1 MATIDY
7 SNYDFLAGAVENQE
21 YERSTWR
28 TDQRHF
34 ARSERRVITVYKR
47 DMDDSHDVTLFA
59 LENVIAI
66 IVSRE
71 HSFRFGV
78 YKQWEADF
86 LRHLLG
92 HTTFEE
98 EHSYNEVCNRNISL
112 CSDHSSIEC
121 RIGKKL
127 TALLRHG
134 SPLKKHMYSNGA
146 VELRHVLECCNPD
159 VNPYDKFNVGR
170 LFAAFIQGNNK
181 QRYFIEVALNDDWF
195 LGSSKLPWKIFIGC
209 NQGHTTGFVRAVE
222 NSHQLTM
229 IELSC
234 LGWVFHVTDQKFV
247 SSIFQHGLKRFGR
260 DTLHFMY
267 DNDNGTGYIRK
278 GPGTKP
284 PRHYETSRY
293 CILKTTMLLGDGYD
307 LFLTSNGVVLCYDD
321 IPCNYFEIVKEFPYL
336 GYHFANRTTGHG
348 LPPEIKIGTWRHN
361 MTVREKYEEYL
372 PSGEISQYLE
382 NDQIV
387 EWRVP
392 HSPFPKRRTTAWEFM
407 GQEVPERYLKLLNNF
422 PNDRRNPEACDD
434 MPYGLPSSLTSE
446 VGNTPVDIYIA
457 TEEATGSASAEV
469 VGSGSTGSASAEVV
483 EELSTRSKLELQAV
497 QIIAENPWHLF
508 QSGIMTLRNNK
519 GERIT
524 NVFGEAVLTVREYHL
539 LSTSQQ
545 EDLRSQGITRHIWE
559 RYPLSGHAILFCTR
573 AWEIGRMTGYVKKYH
588 STAEAEAYQQK
599 LQYNEFVGWRRDVPE
614 PFAARPEDRNPASL
628 ARERTEEEEY
638 NKDGYEVRMFDLFAE
653 AVEDLY
659 TNIIDAYVRKTP
671 ALWEEFVMK
680 KEDGNWYLV
689 DPIPSVGEPTE
700 ATAENLCLD
709 IHNNL
714 KFSPQLCLWAIER
727 KLKETDEKPPPGSF
741 AEFVLNQLRKY
752 IEGRSAI
759 DDDYYKH
766 LVINTQSR
774 TFEDANY
781 VNSIGSKV
789 VIRPLSETLEFSAK
803 KDLQLQRT
811 VMWKDLPS
819 PSQDAMDTG
828 DLPSGEIPESTEE
841 AEAVDLPSGEMAVEA
856 TADVPEDLPTGKRPR
871 TEAKEEEDVEME
883 EVKEEEPPQ
892 VDPDASLAPEEE
904 APDFEG
910 DVEIDDD
917 VSETSSQKQQRANR
931 LLNSGILDRYAHS
944 SDDEDEDAPRLGPR
958 PRMAPTA
965 MANFI
970 ASMLPEDREFIDDLL
985 TAEEEKRQRRHE
997 EGVRFTELEPKEE
1010 VRYGEELEERKQQDI
1025 FSHTST
1031 REFMEALRP
1040 EMDENLSSAQ
1050 SSLERILFQEPAR
1063 QTYQRLHSNKMSL
1076 LEPLEPEERVKIE
1089 VPKPQRTE
1097 DPMAEEEPYDCALDK
1112 LGQLDK
1118 YNKNKNFGFYGKY
1131 FRETHA
1137 RSLNFYKY
1145 RTTNPAGHPHCLFE
1159 FDEEKFMDTY
1169 VQLFFLTPTIEDYF
1183 QGKTIVYGCED
1194 HRLRVAN
1201 TEPQEQRSRIARQ
1214 LFEER
1219 QLKLR
1224 DMVAGA
1230 AKNEF
1235 SYDDII
1241 SDITELFLSG
1251 EKIERNPE
1259 SLGSSSKSL
1268 TTLMWNLGNWR
1279 RGMNW
1284 RLPSVV
1290 DEDKIYYKEHRKE
1303 KFPDHVEENNNLFL
1317 QMLKNLRAHI
1327 MLVCEAGTL
1336 EPHQKYLQDHGWS
1349 LCFNDAKDLCVLAR
1363 LGKDGSI
1370 VQIGGPKDE
1379 NVWSGPNRKIS
1390 FGIFE
1395 ICWGLAIDRETYSS
1409 SSTGYFDRN
1418 TVQDFVDMERAKMKV
1433 TRVCVYHVDHDS
1445 AGKSHGVTG
1454 EVFAHMLY
1462 ECICHQVTIVG
1473 GDANRLC
1480 YYKSGK
1486 QLNSSYSMS
1495 TCQFWTE
1502 RMEQTMD
1509 KYFKD
1514 VLQNNKDFN
1523 VRQFHSMSYLDL
1535 KYLQDTI
1542 GGRQDLLRE
1551 VRQETDKIGDCCLLT
1566 FFEYGLSTPDE
1577 VFHDGNNSDLL
1588 EYKYSVN
1595 ELLFYL
1601 TNDVLLLRE
1610 KDKDAH
1616 CPLLVTIEPSDMT
1629 NKEKRTFNTVEQKK
1643 QRAANRK
1650 EIQKQNKAKGKARA
1664 ST

>member
-1 MATIDY
+1 
-7 SNYDFLAGAVENQE
+7 
-21 YERSTWR
+21 
-28 TDQRHF
+28 
-34 ARSERRVITVYKR
+34 
-47 DMDDSHDVTLFA
+47 MDDSHDVTLFA
-59 LENVIAI
+59 LGNVIAM

-71 HSFRFGV
+71 HYFRFGE

-98 EHSYNEVCNRNISL
+98 EHEYNESCNRNIRL
-112 CSDHSSIEC
+112 CDDHSSIEC

-127 TALLRHG
+127 TALLRHN

-181 QRYFIEVALNDDWF
+181 QRYFIEVSLNDDWF

-209 NQGHTTGFVRAVE
+209 NQGHTTGIVRAVE
-222 NSHQLTM
+222 SSQLTM
-229 IELSC
+229 IELCC
-234 LGWVFHVTDQKFV
+234 LGWVFHVTDKKFV
-247 SSIFQHGLKRFGR
+247 SSIFQHGLKRFNR

-267 DNDNGTGYIRK
+267 DNDNGAGYIRK
-278 GPGTKP
+278 GPGTKA

-293 CILKTTMLLGDGYD
+293 CILKTTMLLRDGYD

-321 IPCNYFEIVKEFPYL
+321 IPCRYFEIVDEFPYL

-348 LPPEIKIGTWRHN
+348 LPPQIRIGSWRPN

-392 HSPFPKRRTTAWEFM
+392 HSPFARRRTTAWEFM

-446 VGNTPVDIYIA
+446 VGNTPVDIHIA
-457 TEEATGSASAEV
+457 TEEATGSASAEG

-497 QIIAENPWHLF
+497 QIITENPWHLF

-524 NVFGEAVLTVREYHL
+524 NVFGEAVLIVREYHL

-599 LQYNEFVGWRRDVPE
+599 LQYNEFVGRRRDVPE
-614 PFAARPEDRNPASL
+614 PFAAKPEDRNPASL
-628 ARERTEEEEY
+628 ARERIEEEEY

-653 AVEDLY
+653 AIEDLY
-659 TNIIDAYVRKTP
+659 TKIIDAYVRKTP

-680 KEDGNWYLV
+680 KEDGKWYLV
-689 DPIPSVGEPTE
+689 DPNPSVGEPTQ

-714 KFSPQLCLWAIER
+714 RFSPRLCLWAVER
-727 KLKETDEKPPPGSF
+727 KLKETDEKPPQGSF
-741 AEFVLNQLRKY
+741 AEFVLNQLRQY
-752 IEGRSAI
+752 IEGRSTI

-819 PSQDAMDTG
+819 ASQDAMDTG

-856 TADVPEDLPTGKRPR
+856 TADVPEDLPTGKRSR
-871 TEAKEEEDVEME
+871 TEAKEEDVEME

-931 LLNSGILDRYAHS
+931 LLNSGILDRYVNS
-944 SDDEDEDAPRLGPR
+944 SDEEDEHAPRLGQR
-958 PRMAPTA
+958 PRMAPAA

-970 ASMLPEDREFIDDLL
+970 GSMLPEDREFIDALL

-997 EGVRFTELEPKEE
+997 EGVMFTELEPKEE

-1040 EMDENLSSAQ
+1040 EMDENHSSAQ
-1050 SSLERILFQEPAR
+1050 SSLERILFMNQQDKHINDFTPTRCHFLNHLNLKKES
-1063 QTYQRLHSNKMSL
+1063 RLKCQSHNA
-1076 LEPLEPEERVKIE
+1076 
-1089 VPKPQRTE
+1089 QRT
-1097 DPMAEEEPYDCALDK
+1097 L
-1112 LGQLDK
+1112 
-1118 YNKNKNFGFYGKY
+1118 
-1131 FRETHA
+1131 
-1137 RSLNFYKY
+1137 
-1145 RTTNPAGHPHCLFE
+1145 
-1159 FDEEKFMDTY
+1159 
-1169 VQLFFLTPTIEDYF
+1169 
-1183 QGKTIVYGCED
+1183 
-1194 HRLRVAN
+1194 
-1201 TEPQEQRSRIARQ
+1201 
-1214 LFEER
+1214 
-1219 QLKLR
+1219 
-1224 DMVAGA
+1224 
-1230 AKNEF
+1230 
-1235 SYDDII
+1235 
-1241 SDITELFLSG
+1241 
-1251 EKIERNPE
+1251 
-1259 SLGSSSKSL
+1259 
-1268 TTLMWNLGNWR
+1268 
-1279 RGMNW
+1279 
-1284 RLPSVV
+1284 
-1290 DEDKIYYKEHRKE
+1290 
-1303 KFPDHVEENNNLFL
+1303 
-1317 QMLKNLRAHI
+1317 
-1327 MLVCEAGTL
+1327 
-1336 EPHQKYLQDHGWS
+1336 
-1349 LCFNDAKDLCVLAR
+1349 
-1363 LGKDGSI
+1363 
-1370 VQIGGPKDE
+1370 
-1379 NVWSGPNRKIS
+1379 
-1390 FGIFE
+1390 
-1395 ICWGLAIDRETYSS
+1395 
-1409 SSTGYFDRN
+1409 
-1418 TVQDFVDMERAKMKV
+1418 
-1433 TRVCVYHVDHDS
+1433 
-1445 AGKSHGVTG
+1445 
-1454 EVFAHMLY
+1454 
-1462 ECICHQVTIVG
+1462 
-1473 GDANRLC
+1473 
-1480 YYKSGK
+1480 
-1486 QLNSSYSMS
+1486 
-1495 TCQFWTE
+1495 
-1502 RMEQTMD
+1502 
-1509 KYFKD
+1509 
-1514 VLQNNKDFN
+1514 
-1523 VRQFHSMSYLDL
+1523 
-1535 KYLQDTI
+1535 
-1542 GGRQDLLRE
+1542 
-1551 VRQETDKIGDCCLLT
+1551 
-1566 FFEYGLSTPDE
+1566 
-1577 VFHDGNNSDLL
+1577 
-1588 EYKYSVN
+1588 
-1595 ELLFYL
+1595 
-1601 TNDVLLLRE
+1601 
-1610 KDKDAH
+1610 
-1616 CPLLVTIEPSDMT
+1616 
-1629 NKEKRTFNTVEQKK
+1629 
-1643 QRAANRK
+1643 
-1650 EIQKQNKAKGKARA
+1650 
-1664 ST
+1664 

>member
-21 YERSTWR
+21 YERSTWH

-59 LENVIAI
+59 LENVIAL

-293 CILKTTMLLGDGYD
+293 CILKTTMLLRDGYA

-689 DPIPSVGEPTE
+689 DPNPSVGEPTE

-714 KFSPQLCLWAIER
+714 KFSPRLCLWAIER

-789 VIRPLSETLEFSAK
+789 VISHFLKLSSFLLRKTFNFREQLCGRISPHHRKMQWILETYHQVRYQNPLRKLKLWTYHQVRWQWKQQQMFLKTYQQVRDQELKQKKKMWRWKKLKKKNLHKLILMHHLHLKKKHLTLRETLKLMTMFLRHPPKSNSV
-803 KDLQLQRT
+803 QT
-811 VMWKDLPS
+811 V
-819 PSQDAMDTG
+819 
-828 DLPSGEIPESTEE
+828 
-841 AEAVDLPSGEMAVEA
+841 
-856 TADVPEDLPTGKRPR
+856 
-871 TEAKEEEDVEME
+871 
-883 EVKEEEPPQ
+883 
-892 VDPDASLAPEEE
+892 
-904 APDFEG
+904 F
-910 DVEIDDD
+910 
-917 VSETSSQKQQRANR
+917 
-931 LLNSGILDRYAHS
+931 
-944 SDDEDEDAPRLGPR
+944 
-958 PRMAPTA
+958 
-965 MANFI
+965 
-970 ASMLPEDREFIDDLL
+970 
-985 TAEEEKRQRRHE
+985 
-997 EGVRFTELEPKEE
+997 
-1010 VRYGEELEERKQQDI
+1010 
-1025 FSHTST
+1025 
-1031 REFMEALRP
+1031 
-1040 EMDENLSSAQ
+1040 
-1050 SSLERILFQEPAR
+1050 
-1063 QTYQRLHSNKMSL
+1063 
-1076 LEPLEPEERVKIE
+1076 
-1089 VPKPQRTE
+1089 
-1097 DPMAEEEPYDCALDK
+1097 
-1112 LGQLDK
+1112 
-1118 YNKNKNFGFYGKY
+1118 
-1131 FRETHA
+1131 
-1137 RSLNFYKY
+1137 
-1145 RTTNPAGHPHCLFE
+1145 
-1159 FDEEKFMDTY
+1159 
-1169 VQLFFLTPTIEDYF
+1169 
-1183 QGKTIVYGCED
+1183 
-1194 HRLRVAN
+1194 
-1201 TEPQEQRSRIARQ
+1201 
-1214 LFEER
+1214 
-1219 QLKLR
+1219 
-1224 DMVAGA
+1224 
-1230 AKNEF
+1230 
-1235 SYDDII
+1235 
-1241 SDITELFLSG
+1241 
-1251 EKIERNPE
+1251 
-1259 SLGSSSKSL
+1259 
-1268 TTLMWNLGNWR
+1268 
-1279 RGMNW
+1279 
-1284 RLPSVV
+1284 
-1290 DEDKIYYKEHRKE
+1290 
-1303 KFPDHVEENNNLFL
+1303 
-1317 QMLKNLRAHI
+1317 
-1327 MLVCEAGTL
+1327 
-1336 EPHQKYLQDHGWS
+1336 
-1349 LCFNDAKDLCVLAR
+1349 
-1363 LGKDGSI
+1363 
-1370 VQIGGPKDE
+1370 
-1379 NVWSGPNRKIS
+1379 
-1390 FGIFE
+1390 
-1395 ICWGLAIDRETYSS
+1395 
-1409 SSTGYFDRN
+1409 
-1418 TVQDFVDMERAKMKV
+1418 
-1433 TRVCVYHVDHDS
+1433 
-1445 AGKSHGVTG
+1445 
-1454 EVFAHMLY
+1454 
-1462 ECICHQVTIVG
+1462 
-1473 GDANRLC
+1473 
-1480 YYKSGK
+1480 
-1486 QLNSSYSMS
+1486 
-1495 TCQFWTE
+1495 
-1502 RMEQTMD
+1502 
-1509 KYFKD
+1509 
-1514 VLQNNKDFN
+1514 
-1523 VRQFHSMSYLDL
+1523 
-1535 KYLQDTI
+1535 
-1542 GGRQDLLRE
+1542 
-1551 VRQETDKIGDCCLLT
+1551 
-1566 FFEYGLSTPDE
+1566 
-1577 VFHDGNNSDLL
+1577 
-1588 EYKYSVN
+1588 
-1595 ELLFYL
+1595 
-1601 TNDVLLLRE
+1601 
-1610 KDKDAH
+1610 
-1616 CPLLVTIEPSDMT
+1616 
-1629 NKEKRTFNTVEQKK
+1629 
-1643 QRAANRK
+1643 
-1650 EIQKQNKAKGKARA
+1650 
-1664 ST
+1664 

>member
-21 YERSTWR
+21 YERSTWH

-86 LRHLLG
+86 LRHLG

-98 EHSYNEVCNRNISL
+98 EHSYNEACNRNISL

-127 TALLRHG
+127 TALLRHD

-234 LGWVFHVTDQKFV
+234 LGWVFHVTDQKLV

-293 CILKTTMLLGDGYD
+293 CILKTTMLLRDGYE

-321 IPCNYFEIVKEFPYL
+321 IPCRYFEIVGEFPYL

-446 VGNTPVDIYIA
+446 VIYIA

-483 EELSTRSKLELQAV
+483 EELSTKSKLELQAV
-497 QIIAENPWHLF
+497 QIITENPWHLF

-524 NVFGEAVLTVREYHL
+524 NVFGESVLIVREYHL

-680 KEDGNWYLV
+680 KEDGKWYLV
-689 DPIPSVGEPTE
+689 DPNPSVGEPTE

-714 KFSPQLCLWAIER
+714 KFSPRLCLWAIER

-819 PSQDAMDTG
+819 SSQDAMDTG

-856 TADVPEDLPTGKRPR
+856 TADVPEDLPTGKRSR
-871 TEAKEEEDVEME
+871 TEAKEEDVEME

-892 VDPDASLAPEEE
+892 VDPDASL
-904 APDFEG
+904 
-910 DVEIDDD
+910 
-917 VSETSSQKQQRANR
+917 
-931 LLNSGILDRYAHS
+931 
-944 SDDEDEDAPRLGPR
+944 
-958 PRMAPTA
+958 
-965 MANFI
+965 
-970 ASMLPEDREFIDDLL
+970 
-985 TAEEEKRQRRHE
+985 
-997 EGVRFTELEPKEE
+997 
-1010 VRYGEELEERKQQDI
+1010 
-1025 FSHTST
+1025 
-1031 REFMEALRP
+1031 
-1040 EMDENLSSAQ
+1040 
-1050 SSLERILFQEPAR
+1050 
-1063 QTYQRLHSNKMSL
+1063 
-1076 LEPLEPEERVKIE
+1076 
-1089 VPKPQRTE
+1089 
-1097 DPMAEEEPYDCALDK
+1097 
-1112 LGQLDK
+1112 
-1118 YNKNKNFGFYGKY
+1118 
-1131 FRETHA
+1131 
-1137 RSLNFYKY
+1137 
-1145 RTTNPAGHPHCLFE
+1145 
-1159 FDEEKFMDTY
+1159 
-1169 VQLFFLTPTIEDYF
+1169 
-1183 QGKTIVYGCED
+1183 
-1194 HRLRVAN
+1194 
-1201 TEPQEQRSRIARQ
+1201 
-1214 LFEER
+1214 
-1219 QLKLR
+1219 
-1224 DMVAGA
+1224 
-1230 AKNEF
+1230 
-1235 SYDDII
+1235 
-1241 SDITELFLSG
+1241 
-1251 EKIERNPE
+1251 
-1259 SLGSSSKSL
+1259 
-1268 TTLMWNLGNWR
+1268 
-1279 RGMNW
+1279 
-1284 RLPSVV
+1284 
-1290 DEDKIYYKEHRKE
+1290 
-1303 KFPDHVEENNNLFL
+1303 
-1317 QMLKNLRAHI
+1317 
-1327 MLVCEAGTL
+1327 GT
-1336 EPHQKYLQDHGWS
+1336 
-1349 LCFNDAKDLCVLAR
+1349 
-1363 LGKDGSI
+1363 
-1370 VQIGGPKDE
+1370 
-1379 NVWSGPNRKIS
+1379 
-1390 FGIFE
+1390 
-1395 ICWGLAIDRETYSS
+1395 
-1409 SSTGYFDRN
+1409 
-1418 TVQDFVDMERAKMKV
+1418 
-1433 TRVCVYHVDHDS
+1433 
-1445 AGKSHGVTG
+1445 
-1454 EVFAHMLY
+1454 
-1462 ECICHQVTIVG
+1462 
-1473 GDANRLC
+1473 
-1480 YYKSGK
+1480 
-1486 QLNSSYSMS
+1486 
-1495 TCQFWTE
+1495 
-1502 RMEQTMD
+1502 
-1509 KYFKD
+1509 
-1514 VLQNNKDFN
+1514 
-1523 VRQFHSMSYLDL
+1523 
-1535 KYLQDTI
+1535 
-1542 GGRQDLLRE
+1542 
-1551 VRQETDKIGDCCLLT
+1551 
-1566 FFEYGLSTPDE
+1566 
-1577 VFHDGNNSDLL
+1577 
-1588 EYKYSVN
+1588 
-1595 ELLFYL
+1595 
-1601 TNDVLLLRE
+1601 
-1610 KDKDAH
+1610 
-1616 CPLLVTIEPSDMT
+1616 
-1629 NKEKRTFNTVEQKK
+1629 
-1643 QRAANRK
+1643 
-1650 EIQKQNKAKGKARA
+1650 
-1664 ST
+1664 

>member
-7 SNYDFLAGAVENQE
+7 ANYDFLAGAVENQE
-21 YERSTWR
+21 YERSTWH

-59 LENVIAI
+59 LENVIAL

-98 EHSYNEVCNRNISL
+98 EHSYNEACNRNISL
-112 CSDHSSIEC
+112 CIDHSSIEC

-127 TALLRHG
+127 TALLRHD

-293 CILKTTMLLGDGYD
+293 CILKTTMLLRDGYD

-321 IPCNYFEIVKEFPYL
+321 IPCRYFEIVREFPYL

-361 MTVREKYEEYL
+361 MTVKEKYEEYL

-497 QIIAENPWHLF
+497 QIITENPWHLF

-524 NVFGEAVLTVREYHL
+524 NVFGEAVLIVREYHL

-811 VMWKDLPS
+811 VMWKDLPHHRKM
-819 PSQDAMDTG
+819 QWILETYH
-828 DLPSGEIPESTEE
+828 
-841 AEAVDLPSGEMAVEA
+841 
-856 TADVPEDLPTGKRPR
+856 
-871 TEAKEEEDVEME
+871 
-883 EVKEEEPPQ
+883 Q
-892 VDPDASLAPEEE
+892 VRYQNPLRKLKLWTYHQ
-904 APDFEG
+904 
-910 DVEIDDD
+910 VRW
-917 VSETSSQKQQRANR
+917 QWKQQQMF
-931 LLNSGILDRYAHS
+931 L
-944 SDDEDEDAPRLGPR
+944 
-958 PRMAPTA
+958 
-965 MANFI
+965 
-970 ASMLPEDREFIDDLL
+970 
-985 TAEEEKRQRRHE
+985 K
-997 EGVRFTELEPKEE
+997 
-1010 VRYGEELEERKQQDI
+1010 
-1025 FSHTST
+1025 
-1031 REFMEALRP
+1031 
-1040 EMDENLSSAQ
+1040 
-1050 SSLERILFQEPAR
+1050 
-1063 QTYQRLHSNKMSL
+1063 TYQQVRDQELKQKKKMW
-1076 LEPLEPEERVKIE
+1076 RWK
-1089 VPKPQRTE
+1089 
-1097 DPMAEEEPYDCALDK
+1097 K
-1112 LGQLDK
+1112 LK
-1118 YNKNKNFGFYGKY
+1118 K
-1131 FRETHA
+1131 
-1137 RSLNFYKY
+1137 
-1145 RTTNPAGHPHCLFE
+1145 
-1159 FDEEKFMDTY
+1159 
-1169 VQLFFLTPTIEDYF
+1169 
-1183 QGKTIVYGCED
+1183 
-1194 HRLRVAN
+1194 
-1201 TEPQEQRSRIARQ
+1201 
-1214 LFEER
+1214 
-1219 QLKLR
+1219 
-1224 DMVAGA
+1224 
-1230 AKNEF
+1230 
-1235 SYDDII
+1235 
-1241 SDITELFLSG
+1241 
-1251 EKIERNPE
+1251 
-1259 SLGSSSKSL
+1259 
-1268 TTLMWNLGNWR
+1268 
-1279 RGMNW
+1279 
-1284 RLPSVV
+1284 
-1290 DEDKIYYKEHRKE
+1290 
-1303 KFPDHVEENNNLFL
+1303 
-1317 QMLKNLRAHI
+1317 KNLHKLI
-1327 MLVCEAGTL
+1327 LMHHL
-1336 EPHQKYLQDHGWS
+1336 H
-1349 LCFNDAKDLCVLAR
+1349 
-1363 LGKDGSI
+1363 
-1370 VQIGGPKDE
+1370 
-1379 NVWSGPNRKIS
+1379 
-1390 FGIFE
+1390 
-1395 ICWGLAIDRETYSS
+1395 
-1409 SSTGYFDRN
+1409 
-1418 TVQDFVDMERAKMKV
+1418 
-1433 TRVCVYHVDHDS
+1433 
-1445 AGKSHGVTG
+1445 
-1454 EVFAHMLY
+1454 
-1462 ECICHQVTIVG
+1462 
-1473 GDANRLC
+1473 
-1480 YYKSGK
+1480 
-1486 QLNSSYSMS
+1486 
-1495 TCQFWTE
+1495 
-1502 RMEQTMD
+1502 
-1509 KYFKD
+1509 
-1514 VLQNNKDFN
+1514 
-1523 VRQFHSMSYLDL
+1523 L
-1535 KYLQDTI
+1535 K
-1542 GGRQDLLRE
+1542 
-1551 VRQETDKIGDCCLLT
+1551 KKHLT
-1566 FFEYGLSTPDE
+1566 
-1577 VFHDGNNSDLL
+1577 
-1588 EYKYSVN
+1588 
-1595 ELLFYL
+1595 
-1601 TNDVLLLRE
+1601 LRE
-1610 KDKDAH
+1610 KLK
-1616 CPLLVTIEPSDMT
+1616 LMT
-1629 NKEKRTFNTVEQKK
+1629 MFLRHPPKSKSVQTVF
-1643 QRAANRK
+1643 
-1650 EIQKQNKAKGKARA
+1650 
-1664 ST
+1664 